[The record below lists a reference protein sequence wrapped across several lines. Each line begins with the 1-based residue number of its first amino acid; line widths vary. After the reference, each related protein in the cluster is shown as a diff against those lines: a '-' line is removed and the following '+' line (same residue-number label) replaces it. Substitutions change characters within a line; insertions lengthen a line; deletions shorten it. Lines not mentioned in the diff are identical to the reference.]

1 MDNEINER
9 LPSARRKASPLGYLT
24 NRQDGTGDV
33 SSLLKN
39 IYRCAEKSSWYD
51 SVAAAYDR
59 TRPRYS
65 AEILSRMQEIADLKP
80 GKSVLEIGAGV
91 GIATVELARLGAK
104 IVCVEPSQAACA
116 INKKKCAAYDNVEVI
131 TSTFEDWQ
139 LPESKF
145 DLVVAATSFHWVT
158 PEVRYV
164 KTAKAL
170 NDHGLLVLLWN
181 TPPQL
186 SYEIHQGC
194 QTIYQTYAPELI
206 KYESHQEHQHN
217 LGKIAQLAIASGYFQ
232 DLVSHQTI
240 ATVNYSVEEY
250 LTLLSTLSPYIRLA
264 KSAEDKCQALFM
276 GLDKKL
282 RRSLNQQNQLELS
295 YLSMMQTARK
305 THKS

>member
-9 LPSARRKASPLGYLT
+9 LRSAYPT
-24 NRQDGTGDV
+24 DRQDETGDV

-39 IYRCAEKSSWYD
+39 IYRCADKNSWYD

-59 TRPRYS
+59 TRPRYP
-65 AEILSRMQEIADLKP
+65 AEIWSRMQEITDLKR

-91 GIATVELARLGAK
+91 GIATVELAKSGAK

-116 INKKKCAAYDNVEVI
+116 INREKCAAYDNVEVI

-145 DLVVAATSFHWVT
+145 DLVLAATSFHWVT

-186 SYEIHQGC
+186 SYEIHQSC
-194 QTIYQTYAPELI
+194 QTIYQTYAPELM
-206 KYESHQEHQHN
+206 KYESHQEHQQN
-217 LGKIAQLAIASGYFQ
+217 IGKIAQSAIASKYFQ
-232 DLVSHQTI
+232 DLIELQTI
-240 ATVNYSVEEY
+240 VTVNYTVEDY

-264 KSAEDKCQALFM
+264 KSAKDQCTALFTE
-276 GLDKKL
+276 LEQEL
-282 RRSLNQQNQLELS
+282 RGFLNQQNQLELY
-295 YLSMMQTARK
+295 YLSMMQIAQK
-305 THKS
+305 THTSDVN